1 MWENSEIFG
10 TQRANNDQKVVAR
23 RNFFIEKSSKSAFF
37 SFREITGVER
47 RKNEIFQKNL
57 IPLGELA
64 KRR

>member
-37 SFREITGVER
+37 SFREIRGIER
-47 RKNEIFQKNL
+47 RKTKYFRKI
-57 IPLGELA
+57 
-64 KRR
+64 

>member
-23 RNFFIEKSSKSAFF
+23 RNFFIEKSSKTAFF

-47 RKNEIFQKNL
+47 RKNENFRKT
-57 IPLGELA
+57 
-64 KRR
+64 